1 MGDVLINI
9 SVVGVALIAVSR
21 VLLAQH
27 EWLDAGMAVLE
38 PKPARMDRAAT
49 IMLEPRPARMD
60 GAPTALAP
68 RPEIVSDADTSE
80 AAVSSSPTT
89 TVADADTSEA
99 AVSSSP
105 APTVTTPSLVTAPS
119 LPLVMDERFAD
130 NTRGW
135 PDNPAS
141 TAWFSGGGYHLA
153 AREPSR
159 FVAVAVPLPSTFD
172 EVVMTATFGKVG
184 GPPGGGYGL
193 IVGDEGGGPRDGLSQ
208 AGAYDVLE
216 VGDGGEIG
224 IWRRDEDHWVELLP
238 WTPSDAV
245 RHGESS
251 NVLEVRITGQRL
263 DLAVNGILVA
273 SREDHTLR
281 PGGVGVFV
289 GGDFNEVHLEQV
301 VVRGNATQVP
311 AAALTAS
318 AFLPITRVVIPAIGV
333 DAPAVAAQLVHRDG
347 AVTWEVPA
355 FTIGHAQGTTG
366 AGNRGN
372 AVLVGHV
379 SSRAAGNVF
388 QNLHRLRPGEAVE
401 VFGGT
406 RRFDYV
412 VRDVRTVSRTDLSV
426 VQSTSEPSVT
436 LITCTGRWLP
446 LVGDYTQ
453 RLVVRAVLRQT
464 MP

>member
-1 MGDVLINI
+1 MRASVCRLRSASRAMGDVLINI

-68 RPEIVSDADTSE
+68 RPEIVS
-80 AAVSSSPTT
+80 
-89 TVADADTSEA
+89 DADTSEA

-216 VGDGGEIG
+216 IGDGGEIG

-263 DLAVNGILVA
+263 DLVVNGILVA
-273 SREDHTLR
+273 
-281 PGGVGVFV
+281 
-289 GGDFNEVHLEQV
+289 
-301 VVRGNATQVP
+301 
-311 AAALTAS
+311 
-318 AFLPITRVVIPAIGV
+318 
-333 DAPAVAAQLVHRDG
+333 
-347 AVTWEVPA
+347 
-355 FTIGHAQGTTG
+355 
-366 AGNRGN
+366 
-372 AVLVGHV
+372 
-379 SSRAAGNVF
+379 
-388 QNLHRLRPGEAVE
+388 
-401 VFGGT
+401 
-406 RRFDYV
+406 
-412 VRDVRTVSRTDLSV
+412 
-426 VQSTSEPSVT
+426 
-436 LITCTGRWLP
+436 
-446 LVGDYTQ
+446 
-453 RLVVRAVLRQT
+453 
-464 MP
+464 